1 MQSCDPT
8 RIIGANMFFAFNTK
22 YRKLTVFK
30 ARTRDGFTVSGTSI
44 KDFDEDNSFSLT
56 LRKPED
62 YLPIIASKTE
72 KQIEKSLNEL
82 KTKRKSANGRIN
94 QDTILVRAL

>member
-1 MQSCDPT
+1 MYKRQ
-8 RIIGANMFFAFNTK
+8 
-22 YRKLTVFK
+22 VFK

-72 KQIEKSLNEL
+72 KQIEKALNEL
-82 KTKRKSANGRIN
+82 KTKRKPANGRIN